1 MRYANKESSQPEYSN
16 ISQYFSFT
24 ISKKEFNAKVKQYN
38 SSKKAYKK
46 EKEKEKENAKKK

>member
-46 EKEKEKENAKKK
+46 EKEKENAKKK